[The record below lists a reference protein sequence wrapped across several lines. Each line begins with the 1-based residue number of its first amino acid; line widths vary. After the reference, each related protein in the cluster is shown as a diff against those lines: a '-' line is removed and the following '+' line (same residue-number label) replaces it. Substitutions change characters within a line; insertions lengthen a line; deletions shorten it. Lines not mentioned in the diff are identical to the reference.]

1 MDIAKVF
8 NVPVE
13 ELFIFNE
20 KKDKIKLE
28 QELNRDKKQ
37 RTTL

>member
-20 KKDKIKLE
+20 KKDKI
-28 QELNRDKKQ
+28 
-37 RTTL
+37 